1 VIVLDTH
8 VLLWLDRE
16 DPALGPSSRER
27 IRTAWGQGSVAVC
40 SISFWEVA
48 MLAARG
54 RVELRQS
61 PESWR
66 GDWLRAGL
74 EEIALNGALAVAATA
89 MGRAAT
95 LISADQAMLR
105 WPGPLR
111 CLRSPIVRH
120 RIKISYQNSEAMDHV
135 GLQIKPRVKV
145 LRNTQEAGWLIGQIF
160 KTFHKVGIELCAC
173 AISSI
178 RLRNQWAS
186 GPPPFRQA

>member
-1 VIVLDTH
+1 
-8 VLLWLDRE
+8 
-16 DPALGPSSRER
+16 
-27 IRTAWGQGSVAVC
+27 VC
-40 SISFWEVA
+40 AISFWEVA

-54 RVELRQS
+54 RIELHQS

-66 GDWLRAGL
+66 VDWLRAGL
-74 EEIALNGALAVAATA
+74 EEIALDGALAVAATA

-111 CLRSPIVRH
+111 CLRSPIERH

-135 GLQIKPRVKV
+135 GLHIKPRVKV